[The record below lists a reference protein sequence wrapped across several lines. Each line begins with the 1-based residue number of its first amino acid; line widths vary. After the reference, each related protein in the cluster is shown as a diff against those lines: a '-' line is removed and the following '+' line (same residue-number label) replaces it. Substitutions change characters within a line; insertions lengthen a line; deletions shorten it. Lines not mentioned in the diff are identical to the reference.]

1 MAELAGV
8 FAASHAPLI
17 ARDWQL
23 FDSALR
29 IRLTAPFER
38 LGARLRAARPDIVV
52 EIAPDHWSNFFID
65 NLPNV
70 CIGIGT
76 EHLGPPEPFMQGFGH
91 TTLAG
96 EPEFARHLLETALA
110 AGFEPS
116 VSHRLALDHGFC
128 IPLWRMELDPLPPIV
143 PIVINSL
150 EPPMPTIARCIAWGN
165 LIAAA
170 VASFPA
176 DVRVAVLA
184 SGGLSH
190 SIGEATMGA
199 IDESFDAGCI
209 RAFEAGGERAVIDY
223 LDRAL
228 PTAGNGSHEVRNWV
242 AAHAAAGGRG
252 FELIA
257 YDAIP
262 EVYVGCAWAVWNPA
276 A

>member
-23 FDSALR
+23 FDAPLR
-29 IRLTAPFER
+29 ARLTAPFER
-38 LGARLRAARPDIVV
+38 LGARLRAARPDVVV

-190 SIGEATMGA
+190 SIGEPTMGA

-209 RAFEAGGERAVIDY
+209 RAFAAGGERAVVDY

-242 AAHAAAGGRG
+242 AAHAAAGSRG
-252 FELIA
+252 FELLA

-262 EVYVGCAWAVWNPA
+262 EVYVGCAWAAWNPA

>member
-29 IRLTAPFER
+29 TRLTAPFER

-252 FELIA
+252 FELVA

>member
-29 IRLTAPFER
+29 TRLTAPFER

>member
-23 FDSALR
+23 FDTALR
-29 IRLTAPFER
+29 TRLTAPFER

-128 IPLWRMELDPLPPIV
+128 IPLWRMELEPLPPIV

-170 VASFPA
+170 VAAFPG

-209 RAFEAGGERAVIDY
+209 RAFEAGGERAVVDY

-228 PTAGNGSHEVRNWV
+228 PAAGNGSHEVRNWV
-242 AAHAAAGGRG
+242 AAHAAAGSRG